1 MLFDINDGVFLSYL
15 RPSKIVVVNIAILD
29 ETGELDRKHK
39 SRIKKIAQ
47 LVLKELGVPRDSE
60 LSISFVGD
68 VRMRELNL
76 TYRQIDRTTD
86 VLSFP
91 QNEGP
96 DFTLLGDIII
106 SLDTAKRHSKSYG
119 VTLHEEL
126 KKLIIHGALH
136 LLGHDHK
143 KKKETRIMR
152 EKEKELSLIVKEL

>member
-1 MLFDINDGVFLSYL
+1 MVFLSQPRL
-15 RPSKIVVVNIAILD
+15 SKIASVNIAILD
-29 ETGELDRKHK
+29 EANELDRKEK
-39 SRIKKIAQ
+39 SGLKKIAR
-47 LVLKELGVPRDSE
+47 LVLKELEVPKDAE
-60 LSISFVGD
+60 LSISFID
-68 VRMRELNL
+68 DTKMRELNR

-91 QNEGP
+91 QSEGP

-126 KKLIIHGALH
+126 KKLIIHGILH

-143 KKKETRIMR
+143 KKKETQIMR
-152 EKEKELSLIVKEL
+152 DEEAVLAQIVKDL

>member
-1 MLFDINDGVFLSYL
+1 MFLRLL
-15 RPSKIVVVNIAILD
+15 RLSKIVSVNIAILD
-29 ETGELDRKHK
+29 ETTELDRKDK
-39 SRIKKIAQ
+39 SNLKKIAK
-47 LVLKELGVPRDSE
+47 LVLKELGVPKDSE
-60 LSISFVGD
+60 LSISFTD
-68 VRMRELNL
+68 DIKMRELNY

-91 QNEGP
+91 QSEGP

-106 SLDTAKRHSKSYG
+106 SLDTARRHSKSYG

-126 KKLIIHGALH
+126 KKLIIHGILH

-143 KKKETRIMR
+143 KKKETEIMR